1 MQLSRPELDV
11 GLSTLTL
18 NAAKEFY
25 RDLMGFEELPSLS
38 MGELGQMARLR
49 AGNHV
54 IKLYEF
60 SRSPERVEGGTD
72 KVNGMRLL
80 AFILDDFEGAMAR
93 LDAKGHA
100 YTPLQLPDSSPL
112 RVAFTSDA
120 DGNALELVGLKSSP
134 SAGFKTR
141 MQVGLT
147 VSDVQR
153 SRRFY
158 GELLG
163 LKEEPE
169 MKLPASMGTV
179 GNVRYGFQLGTTTIK
194 FWSKGELASRTGA
207 PARYTGI
214 RLITA
219 HVEDTDAVH
228 ERLKSGGVDIKVPP
242 HDFQG
247 LSRVMFITDP
257 DGNFIEFASPL
268 RKSQAAS

>member
-11 GLSTLTL
+11 GLATL
-18 NAAKEFY
+18 NLSAAKEFY
-25 RDLMGFEELPSLS
+25 RDLLGFDELSGLS
-38 MGELGQMARLR
+38 MGEIGQMARVR
-49 AGNHV
+49 AGDHV
-54 IKLYEF
+54 IKLYDF
-60 SRSPERVEGGTD
+60 SRKPERVEGGTD
-72 KVNGMRLL
+72 KANGMRLL
-80 AFILDDFEGAMAR
+80 AFILADFEAVIAR
-93 LDAKGHA
+93 LEARGHA
-100 YTPLQLPDSSPL
+100 YNPLSLPDSSPL

-120 DGNALELVGLKSSP
+120 DGNALELVGLKARP
-134 SAGFKTR
+134 SGGFKTR
-141 MQVGLT
+141 MQIGLT
-147 VSDVQR
+147 VSDAQR

-194 FWSKGELASRTGA
+194 FWSKGEVPTKTGA

-228 ERLKSGGVDIKVPP
+228 EQLASRGVEIKVPP

-268 RKSQAAS
+268 RI

>member
-11 GLSTLTL
+11 GLTTLDLT
-18 NAAKEFY
+18 AAKAFY
-25 RDLMGFEELPSLS
+25 RDLMGFEELPGLS
-38 MGELGQMARLR
+38 MGEIGRMARLR

-54 IKLYEF
+54 IKLYDF
-60 SRSPERVEGGTD
+60 SRPAERVEGGTD
-72 KVNGMRLL
+72 KANGMRLL
-80 AFILDDFEGAMAR
+80 AFILDDFEGVIAR
-93 LDAKGHA
+93 LEAQGHKYNA
-100 YTPLQLPDSSPL
+100 LSLPDSSTL

-134 SAGFKTR
+134 TRGWKTR

-147 VSDVQR
+147 VADVQR
-153 SRRFY
+153 SRQFY

-194 FWSKGELASRTGA
+194 FWGKGELPTKTGA

-228 ERLKSGGVDIKVPP
+228 EQLKSRGVEIKVPP
-242 HDFQG
+242 NDFQG

-257 DGNFIEFASPL
+257 DRNFIEFASPL
-268 RKSQAAS
+268 RR

>member
-1 MQLSRPELDV
+1 MQLSKPELDV
-11 GLSTLTL
+11 GVATL
-18 NAAKEFY
+18 NLDAAKDFY
-25 RDLMGFEELPSLS
+25 RHVLGFEELADLS
-38 MGELGQMARLR
+38 MGEIGRMARVR
-49 AGNHV
+49 AGGHV

-60 SRSPERVEGGTD
+60 SRAPERVEGGTD
-72 KVNGMRLL
+72 KANGMRLL
-80 AFILDDFEGAMAR
+80 AFILDDFEGVIAR

-100 YTPLQLPDSSPL
+100 YSPLPLPDSSPL

-120 DGNALELVGLKSSP
+120 DGNALELVGLKNRP

-147 VSDVQR
+147 VSDVAR

-179 GNVRYGFQLGTTTIK
+179 GNVRYGFEFGTTTIK
-194 FWSKGELASRTGA
+194 FWSKGEVPTRTGA
-207 PARYTGI
+207 PARYSGI
-214 RLITA
+214 RLITV
-219 HVEDTDAVH
+219 HVEDTDIVH
-228 ERLKSGGVDIKVPP
+228 EQLKSRGLEIKVPP

-247 LSRVMFITDP
+247 LSRVMFIADP

-268 RKSQAAS
+268 RK

>member
-1 MQLSRPELDV
+1 MQLSRAELDF
-11 GLSTLTL
+11 GLSTLQL
-18 NAAKEFY
+18 DAAKDFY
-25 RDLMGFEELPSLS
+25 RDLMGFEELPGLS
-38 MGELGQMARLR
+38 MGEIGRMARLR
-49 AGNHV
+49 AGDHV

-72 KVNGMRLL
+72 KANGMRLL
-80 AFILDDFEGAMAR
+80 AFILDDFEAVIAR
-93 LDAKGHA
+93 LDANGHA
-100 YTPLQLPDSSPL
+100 YNPLPLPDSSPL

-120 DGNALELVGLKSSP
+120 DGNALELVGLKKRP
-134 SAGFKTR
+134 SASFKTR

-179 GNVRYGFQLGTTTIK
+179 GNVRYGYQLGTTTIK
-194 FWSKGELASRTGA
+194 FWSKGELPTTAGA

-219 HVEDTDAVH
+219 HVEDTDVVH
-228 ERLKSGGVDIKVPP
+228 AQLKSRGVDIKVPP

-247 LSRVMFITDP
+247 LSRVLFITDP

-268 RKSQAAS
+268 RK

>member
-1 MQLSRPELDV
+1 MQLSKPELDV
-11 GLSTLTL
+11 GLTTPDVL
-18 NAAKEFY
+18 AATAFY
-25 RDLMGFEELPSLS
+25 RDVLGFEELPGLS
-38 MGELGQMARLR
+38 MGEIGKMARLR

-54 IKLYEF
+54 IKLYDF
-60 SRSPERVEGGTD
+60 SRPAERVEGGTD
-72 KVNGMRLL
+72 KANGLRLL
-80 AFILDDFEGAMAR
+80 AFILDEFEAVIAR
-93 LDAKGHA
+93 LDATGHK
-100 YTPLQLPDSSPL
+100 YDPLQLPDSSPL
-112 RVAFTSDA
+112 RVAFTRDA
-120 DGNALELVGLKSSP
+120 DGNALELVGLKASP
-134 SAGFKTR
+134 NKGWKTR

-147 VSDVQR
+147 VADVQR

-169 MKLPASMGTV
+169 MKLPASMGTI
-179 GNVRYGFQLGTTTIK
+179 GNVRYGFQLGSTTIK
-194 FWSKGELASRTGA
+194 FWSKGELPTKTGA

-228 ERLKSGGVDIKVPP
+228 EQLASRDVAIKVPP

-268 RKSQAAS
+268 RK